1 MVISSKG
8 TQGISMATENAI
20 YLAKAREVAFRLA
33 QEKGYLTSD
42 DVVKV
47 VGMPPSPSVI
57 GGLFRDSRFT
67 QVGYT
72 PSTRQGTHGRKI
84 GVWRLKTNYKG

>member
-1 MVISSKG
+1 
-8 TQGISMATENAI
+8 MATENAI

-47 VGMPPSPSVI
+47 VGMPSSPSVV
-57 GGLFRDSRFT
+57 GGVFKDPRFT
-67 QVGYT
+67 PVGYT
-72 PSTRQGTHGRKI
+72 ASTRKGTHGRKI
-84 GVWRLKTNYKG
+84 SVWRLKSTMLNA

>member
-1 MVISSKG
+1 
-8 TQGISMATENAI
+8 MATENAI

>member
-1 MVISSKG
+1 MQSSKSKD
-8 TQGISMATENAI
+8 TQNAVYLEKARQTAVKLATERNFI
-20 YLAKAREVAFRLA
+20 
-33 QEKGYLTSD
+33 TSD